1 MGCACLPVLVPTLF
15 GVYLLSAA
23 VSVRTGSCKDGEVRS
38 LIRTAFCCCV

>member
-23 VSVRTGSCKDGEVRS
+23 VSVRTGSCKDGEAKMVLS
-38 LIRTAFCCCV
+38 